1 MNKIAIVTVC
11 SLLLSSIPVHAQN
24 TTAKVISV
32 GDGDTIRV
40 EFAATKPASNTNNT
54 DILEISYAPI
64 TVRLGCID
72 AAELKQQPWGTKAR
86 DRLKQLLPPG
96 KSVQIRE
103 ITKDR
108 YGRMVAEVY
117 QGKQSVNLQ
126 LVKEGAAVIY
136 RQYFDGCTATAK
148 QFEQAEGQAKR
159 KKLGFW
165 NQAKPVMPWDFRKG
179 KRTPTRKATSG
190 GQCQCPYD
198 TDRAGRQCGKRSAY
212 NRASGDAP
220 ICYVED

>member
-1 MNKIAIVTVC
+1 MNKIAIVTAIA
-11 SLLLSSIPVHAQN
+11 LLFTATPANAQT

-40 EFAATKPASNTNNT
+40 EFSATKPANNPNT
-54 DILEISYAPI
+54 DILEISYAPT

-72 AAELKQQPWGTKAR
+72 APEIKQQPWGTKSR

-103 ITKDR
+103 ITRDR

-117 QGKQSVNLQ
+117 LGKQSVNLQ

-136 RQYFDGCTATAK
+136 RQYFNGCAATAK
-148 QFEQAEGQAKR
+148 QFEQAEAAAKKR
-159 KKLGFW
+159 KLGFW
-165 NQAKPVMPWDFRKG
+165 NQAKPVMPWDFRRG
-179 KRTPTRKATSG
+179 KTTPARQATSD

-198 TDRAGRQCGKRSAY
+198 RDRAGRQCGKRSAY
-212 NRASGDAP
+212 NRVSGDRP
-220 ICYVED
+220 VCYVED